1 MCLGRA
7 SLAGIA
13 LVVLAAGLA
22 RAQTPPSAPSPPPS
36 GEDEE
41 FKVRDSSVGYIDSA
55 IPANQVRLRYDSAY
69 HMTRPNRAEFF
80 YGPGSPNGP
89 GLEDPERSVD
99 SQEISAYLEVLFG
112 SRLSFF
118 AEVPVRFLNPEV
130 NDNAAGLSDVNA
142 GFKYAF
148 LYSADQVVTFQLRA
162 IAPTGDVNT
171 GLSTTHATL
180 EPALLYYR
188 RLTERLTLE
197 GEFRFWAP
205 VGGTDFAGDLLRY
218 GLGLS
223 YDLCRT
229 EHVRFRPVAEF
240 VGWTVLSGKETATSP
255 AGVLVTRDSAGEEI
269 VNAKLGLRML
279 VGERL
284 DFYAGYG
291 RPLTG
296 TRWYENIVRFELRW
310 AF

>member
-1 MCLGRA
+1 MRRAGRVI
-7 SLAGIA
+7 LAGIGL
-13 LVVLAAGLA
+13 LVLFADLA
-22 RAQTPPSAPSPPPS
+22 RAQTPPTPPPTTS
-36 GEDEE
+36 GEDEQ
-41 FKVRDSSVGYIDSA
+41 FTIRDSSVGYIDSA

-69 HMTRPNRAEFF
+69 HFTRPNRAEFF

-99 SQEISAYLEVLFG
+99 YQEVSAYLEVLFG
-112 SRLSFF
+112 PRLSFF

-142 GFKYAF
+142 GFKFAF
-148 LYSADQVVTFQLRA
+148 IRSAEQVVTFQLRV

-188 RLTERLTLE
+188 KLSERLTLE

-205 VGGTDFAGDLLRY
+205 VGGTDFAGDVLRY
-218 GLGLS
+218 GAGLS

-229 EHVRFRPVAEF
+229 EHLRFRPVAEF
-240 VGWTVLSGKETATSP
+240 VGWTLLSGKETFTTPSGA
-255 AGVLVTRDSAGEEI
+255 LVTQDSAGEEI
-269 VNAKLGLRML
+269 VNVKLGLRTAI
-279 VGERL
+279 GDRL

-296 TRWYENIVRFELRW
+296 TRWYENIVRVELRW

>member
-1 MCLGRA
+1 MRRAGRVI
-7 SLAGIA
+7 LAGIGL
-13 LVVLAAGLA
+13 LVLFADLA
-22 RAQTPPSAPSPPPS
+22 RAQTPPTPPPTTS
-36 GEDEE
+36 GEDEQ
-41 FKVRDSSVGYIDSA
+41 FTIRDSSVGYIDSA

-69 HMTRPNRAEFF
+69 HFTRPNRAEFF

-99 SQEISAYLEVLFG
+99 YQEVSAYLEVLFG
-112 SRLSFF
+112 PRLSFF

-142 GFKYAF
+142 GFKFAF
-148 LYSADQVVTFQLRA
+148 IRSAEQVVTFQLRV

-188 RLTERLTLE
+188 KLSERLTLE

-205 VGGTDFAGDLLRY
+205 VGGTDFAGDVLRY
-218 GLGLS
+218 GAGLS

-229 EHVRFRPVAEF
+229 EHLRFRPVAEF
-240 VGWTVLSGKETATSP
+240 VGWTLLSGKETFTTPSGA
-255 AGVLVTRDSAGEEI
+255 LVTQDSAGEEI
-269 VNAKLGLRML
+269 VNVKLGMRTAI
-279 VGERL
+279 GDRL

-296 TRWYENIVRFELRW
+296 TRWYENIVRVELRW